1 MRILGHGIDIVEID
15 RIREMLE
22 RHENRF
28 LARVYTEGEQ
38 AHSAGRK
45 SRDEHLAG
53 RFAAKEAVYKALGT
67 GQTAGI
73 SWTDIEVVSEP
84 SGRPT
89 LRLHNK
95 AQEISMRLGITDWH
109 LSISHSH
116 KAAVASVIASG
127 PD

>member
-15 RIREMLE
+15 RIREMLAH
-22 RHENRF
+22 HENRF
-28 LARVYTEGEQ
+28 LARCFTLAEQ

-45 SRDEHLAG
+45 RRDEHLAA

-73 SWTDIEVVSEP
+73 AWTDIEVVSEP
-84 SGRPT
+84 SGRPK

-95 AQEISMRLGITDWH
+95 AQEVSMGLGITEWH
-109 LSISHSH
+109 LSLSHSH
-116 KAAVASVIASG
+116 QAAVASVIACG
-127 PD
+127 PG